1 MKKRSKREPIPRHFK
16 SAEDAGEFWDT
27 HDLADY
33 WDNTREVDLTFNLQ
47 KRHYYVAVLPKIAK
61 ELQRMSEEQGVS
73 IETVVNV
80 WLQERLQTA
89 Q

>member
-1 MKKRSKREPIPRHFK
+1 MKKNKKESIPQHFK

-33 WDNTREVDLTFNLQ
+33 WDKTKKVDLTFNLRE
-47 KRHYYVAVLPKIAK
+47 RHYYVSVLPRIAK
-61 ELQRMSEEQGVS
+61 ELQRISEEQGVS
-73 IETVVNV
+73 TQTVINL
-80 WLQERLQTA
+80 WLQEKLQTA